1 MRPPNHGAG
10 YLAGRLRASC
20 HHSCQFFLL
29 NHWCRA
35 KDGHKDV
42 HCEKVKNLT
51 VSLDDETYR
60 RARIVAAER
69 ETSIS
74 SLVKKYLIELTAEG
88 DSERLKRLERE
99 VRIRITNFDS
109 SDQVSRDVLHKR
121 DA

>member
-1 MRPPNHGAG
+1 
-10 YLAGRLRASC
+10 
-20 HHSCQFFLL
+20 
-29 NHWCRA
+29 
-35 KDGHKDV
+35 
-42 HCEKVKNLT
+42 VKNLT